1 VFFEI
6 DRWSEML
13 SDRKIASPNGRRERR
28 RRETHIRIFETAM
41 RLFAER
47 GYANTP
53 VEEITEAADVA
64 KGTFFNYFPSK
75 EAILQALAE
84 RQLGVLKAA
93 EERARTAASVRPV
106 LIEMIYGLSERPARS
121 QLLLRSLI
129 GVAMTN
135 NTLSNFLGR
144 LLEGGRG
151 LIAKIMQ
158 RGQEL
163 GELRMDLTPVELAR
177 VLQHSIFGT
186 NMIWALS
193 SPKDLDK
200 WQDLTFEILWRGIAA
215 EGTLRS
221 PTLSQSRK
229 EKSA

>member
-1 VFFEI
+1 
-6 DRWSEML
+6 ML
-13 SDRKIASPNGRRERR
+13 DDTKFDLPTKGRRERR
-28 RRETHIRIFETAM
+28 RRETHSRIFEAAM

-47 GYANTP
+47 GYAYTP

-84 RQLGVLKAA
+84 RQLGVVKAA
-93 EERARTAASVRPV
+93 EEKSREAASVRPV
-106 LIEMIYGLSERPARS
+106 LLEMIHGLAERPARS

-135 NTLSNFLGR
+135 NTLSSFLGR
-144 LLEGGRG
+144 VLEGGRG
-151 LIAKIMQ
+151 HIATIMQ

-163 GELRMDLTPVELAR
+163 GELRTDLTPAELAR
-177 VLQHSIFGT
+177 VLQHGIFGT
-186 NMIWALS
+186 HMIWALS
-193 SPKDLDK
+193 DPKDLCK
-200 WQDLTFEILWRGIAA
+200 WLDLTFEILWRGMSA
-215 EGTLRS
+215 EPAVASSIGRPL
-221 PTLSQSRK
+221 RK